1 MPHPEEETEKQE
13 RYDVHGFSHC
23 VRFKVGS
30 QPRHFRA
37 DTPER
42 YVRPR
47 WLVHQGD
54 SDGTLG
60 RTLIDASGRAV
71 TNNGQLS
78 ALGDPADRS
87 MKPTANGLN
96 RSPAFPSQAGPE
108 DCMQLTPRE
117 FDKLLVYMMADVAL
131 KRRAQGLKLNYPEAV
146 AVISA
151 VALDGAR
158 AGKTIEDVTK
168 EARTALTKADVM
180 DGVADLVPMVQ
191 IEAVFTDG
199 SRLVTVHTPIQ

>member
-1 MPHPEEETEKQE
+1 ME
-13 RYDVHGFSHC
+13 
-23 VRFKVGS
+23 
-30 QPRHFRA
+30 
-37 DTPER
+37 
-42 YVRPR
+42 
-47 WLVHQGD
+47 
-54 SDGTLG
+54 
-60 RTLIDASGRAV
+60 
-71 TNNGQLS
+71 
-78 ALGDPADRS
+78 
-87 MKPTANGLN
+87 
-96 RSPAFPSQAGPE
+96 
-108 DCMQLTPRE
+108 LTPRE
-117 FDKLLVYMMADVAL
+117 KDKLLIFTAAL
-131 KRRAQGLKLNYPEAV
+131 LAERRKARGLKLNYPEAV